1 MLTRQWHFLL
11 FSYIYILLRI
21 ITLLGH
27 ISICYLSIPRFQLVI
42 FHYTDLAILIDFHT
56 NMNKSELFD
65 AFVHGEVLAGLLCDI
80 SYSSFCYGRG
90 FVTRT

>member
-1 MLTRQWHFLL
+1 MALN
-11 FSYIYILLRI
+11 
-21 ITLLGH
+21 
-27 ISICYLSIPRFQLVI
+27 CYLSIPRFQLVI

-80 SYSSFCYGRG
+80 SYSSFCYGHG